1 MFSDSHGPARVPP
14 SLNDEVSKA
23 ATAKWHRQRTS
34 HDRLLLPLKVILDRV
49 ATETQL
55 TEEESIEFGSDITT
69 TLRLVY
75 KHTFRM
81 LREYHSLERRS
92 AERRSFIVLREVLK

>member
-1 MFSDSHGPARVPP
+1 MFSDSHGPAQVPP
-14 SLNDEVSKA
+14 SLSDEVSKA
-23 ATAKWHRQRTS
+23 ATAKRQRERMS
-34 HDRLLLPLKVILDRV
+34 HDRLLLPLNVILDRV

-55 TEEESIEFGSDITT
+55 TEEESIEFGLDITT

-81 LREYHSLERRS
+81 LREYHSL
-92 AERRSFIVLREVLK
+92 